1 MSPFE
6 ECGSGSN
13 ADAGLGAG
21 CVPTERHSESDAGR
35 HQTEP
40 EEQAAH
46 VPIVKTIQNVLKKGL
61 TFYQTRSNAIIL
73 HETLPAYCIP
83 KVVRME
89 IGEVIYEKVYVS
101 HLDLHQRS
109 P

>member
-40 EEQAAH
+40 EEQATH
-46 VPIVKTIQNVLKKGL
+46 VPIVKTSPKSSQGID
-61 TFYQTRSNAIIL
+61 IL
-73 HETLPAYCIP
+73 SDSIERYH
-83 KVVRME
+83 
-89 IGEVIYEKVYVS
+89 S
-101 HLDLHQRS
+101 S
-109 P
+109 